1 MENNI
6 NNTAEESNNMIEEYT
21 NFVAYA
27 YVDGQ
32 LVLNQDMV
40 ETYGMN
46 EWI

>member
-6 NNTAEESNNMIEEYT
+6 NNTAEESNDMIEEYA

-27 YVDGQ
+27 YIDGQ
-32 LVLNQDMV
+32 LVFNSNML
-40 ETYGMN
+40 EACEMN